1 MKPVISVENV
11 SKKFSRNAD
20 AHRRY
25 GLSDLM
31 REVFGRAQ
39 TAHLRPDEFYAVR
52 GISLRLDQGDTLG
65 LIGRNGAGKSTLLKL
80 MVGLTKPDEGRI
92 VLRGKMQA
100 LINLGAG
107 FNMALSG
114 RQNIY
119 AAAAL
124 HGRKG
129 REMRALADEVIGF
142 SELEDFIESPV
153 YTYSSGMKARLGFAV
168 AISCNPDILLVD
180 EILAVGD
187 YAFRNRCATRIQ
199 ELKKQG
205 VTIVLVSHAHNEV
218 IQLCDRALWVHQGN
232 AMKIGASA
240 EVVNEYLGF
249 LELEEAE
256 RLRKEEKIRAQA
268 PAKAREMSAKPQA
281 ATDTTDGL
289 YGPIFPEFDKIEDL
303 EFALEV
309 DGEDATQIVLH
320 SPVTLEYSFAL
331 RQPVEDL
338 NITLKLFHKDGLNL
352 TTIST
357 LNGDLVRHIHG
368 GRVHCACHIPDFDF
382 NPGVYALVMAIHEG
396 RSYLYRN
403 VVRFFAVIGDG
414 RLNWGMRDFKYK
426 YEVFNDESR

>member
-1 MKPVISVENV
+1 MKPVISIENV

-31 REVFGRAQ
+31 REVLGKAQ
-39 TAHLRPDEFYAVR
+39 TAELRTDEFYAVR

-92 VLRGKMQA
+92 VLRGRMQA

-107 FNMALSG
+107 FNLALSG

-119 AAAAL
+119 AAGAL

-129 REMRALADEVIGF
+129 RDMRALADEVIEF
-142 SELEDFIESPV
+142 SELEDFIDSPV

-180 EILAVGD
+180 EVLAVGD

-218 IQLCDRALWVHQGN
+218 IQICDRALWVHQGN
-232 AMKIGASA
+232 AMKIGPSA

-256 RLRKEEKIRAQA
+256 RLRKEEKMRAEA
-268 PAKAREMSAKPQA
+268 PEKTRTKPDKPQA
-281 ATDTTDGL
+281 ATDTFDGL
-289 YGPIFPEFDKIEDL
+289 YGPIFPLFDKIENL
-303 EFALEV
+303 EFAIKL
-309 DGEDATQIVLH
+309 DGQDVTQVALH
-320 SPVTLEYSFAL
+320 SPITLEYSFAL

-338 NITLKLFHKDGLNL
+338 NITIKLFHKDGMNL

-357 LNGDLVRHIHG
+357 LNGDLVRHIRNG
-368 GRVHCACHIPDFDF
+368 KVHCACHIADFDF
-382 NPGVYALVMAIHEG
+382 NPGVYAMVLAVHEG

-403 VVRFFAVIGDG
+403 VVKFFAVVGDG
-414 RLNWGMRDFKYK
+414 RLNWGIRDFRYR
-426 YEVFNDESR
+426 YEVFNNENT